1 MLTLER
7 LQRIRLTRTPPGQ
20 VAFANVVLRWDYL
33 LPRRTEIVVEGLDNV
48 PTDRTVFFAMNHT
61 DRYNYW
67 PFQYRMYQLG
77 RPFTAT
83 WVKGKYYEHPAMAA
97 FMDACNNIPL
107 PSRGYVIATEFRD
120 RIGRKPSGDEYR
132 ALRDRVDRRV
142 GAEVPFDDA
151 PGDVGRFVEAFAGKR
166 DGVAFRDAFDA
177 LWARYLEEIVRL
189 TRHALER
196 AGNNLLVFPEGTRSL
211 TLRKGQTGLMQM
223 AWHLGHDIV
232 PVGCN
237 GSNDC
242 YPGNSPFSR
251 GGRIVYRIGA
261 PLRLDGPEL
270 APHAVPPDV
279 LPLTFDAGH
288 RYGAHYEAATAE
300 VMRAIG
306 ALLDERYLAP
316 DGAAGGEAGVGRFL

>member
-7 LQRIRLTRTPPGQ
+7 LRNITLNHRPPGQ
-20 VAFANVVLRWDYL
+20 VVFANVVLRWDYL
-33 LPRRTEIVVEGLDNV
+33 LPRPTDIVLEGLENI

-67 PFQYRMYQLG
+67 PFQYALYRRGL
-77 RPFTAT
+77 PFTAT

-107 PSRGYVIATEFRD
+107 PSRGYVIATEFRS
-120 RIGRKPSGDEYR
+120 RMGRQPSGKEYR
-132 ALRDRVDRRV
+132 ALRDRVDRRTPSD
-142 GAEVPFDDA
+142 AAMDDLPA
-151 PGDVGRFVEAFAGKR
+151 SARRFVEAFCGSA
-166 DGVAFRDAFDA
+166 DGERFIAAFDA
-177 LWARYLEEIVRL
+177 LWANYLQEIVRL
-189 TRHALER
+189 TRYALER
-196 AGNNLLVFPEGTRSL
+196 AGNNLLVFPEGTRST

-237 GSNDC
+237 GSDAC

-251 GGRIVYRIGA
+251 GGRIVYRIGP

-270 APHAVPPDV
+270 LPHAVPTAQ
-279 LPLTFDAGH
+279 LPLTFEANE
-288 RYGAHYEAATAE
+288 RYGDRYEAATA
-300 VMRAIG
+300 VLMQAIG
-306 ALLDERYLAP
+306 RLLDERYLRSEN
-316 DGAAGGEAGVGRFL
+316 AGGEQGVGRFL